1 MTPPPLRLDST
12 PREGLD
18 WGLRAIDKNEVE
30 AFAAELPL
38 SVADQRGIVSTLLHF
53 PSECQVRGMFF
64 DGLVNVIKRKQEG
77 PLADQLMAHA
87 GVKGRVIPFALLPH
101 RDFYKLYFMAAPVL
115 YPSLPLEQSM
125 ERIAETF
132 YPVFRD
138 SMVGRT
144 LSAMMGKDP
153 RKVLERLV
161 DAYTM
166 SVQDNQHSVRM
177 AGEHAMLWECRV
189 EPSPFYADTFRGI
202 VLGTLKSHGVLGG
215 RVETVSRVA
224 DGLEHTRWVFRIS
237 W

>member
-224 DGLEHTRWVFRIS
+224 DGLEHTRRVFRIS

>member
-1 MTPPPLRLDST
+1 MPPPLRLDST